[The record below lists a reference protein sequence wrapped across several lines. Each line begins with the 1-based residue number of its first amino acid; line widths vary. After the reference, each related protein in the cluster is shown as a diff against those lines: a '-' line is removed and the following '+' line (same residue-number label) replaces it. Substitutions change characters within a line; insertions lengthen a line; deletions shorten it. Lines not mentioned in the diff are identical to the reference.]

1 MWESQKLRET
11 EAKLHRKEQEMAR
24 GQKETSM
31 LKLRLQEMQE
41 KIEKGKRST
50 YMECTSYL
58 NGGNPS
64 SKYYM
69 LSCILHSQFSM

>member
-58 NGGNPS
+58 NSGNPS
-64 SKYYM
+64 SNYHM